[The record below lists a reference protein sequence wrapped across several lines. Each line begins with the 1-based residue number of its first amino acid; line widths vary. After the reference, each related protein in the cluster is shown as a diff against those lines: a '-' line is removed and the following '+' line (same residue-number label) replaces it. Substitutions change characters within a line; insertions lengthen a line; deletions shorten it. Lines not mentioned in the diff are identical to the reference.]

1 MKPPRSAQPRGAF
14 AEALNEQASARVLR
28 GIALLN
34 ENRPESLRAAV
45 REFEAAIEARRN
57 LPFEDNPWFLYAH
70 IAGWLN
76 RGDALTRLGG
86 THLNEAVRSYNKALR
101 LLRDLPRDE
110 HPLFRRR
117 HAIAWQNRGLTL
129 LCQSGDPALAEAL
142 RSFDEAISVLAD
154 PRSAAIEDRNLLL
167 AATWLNRGN
176 ALLRSTPTSSAP
188 DVREAAHNACLLV
201 SDMERANATAA
212 EISLKGRHIQC
223 QAIAHLLARPGLA
236 AAACTELL
244 DEASDAVDAGMQLAR
259 HWEQAGANQF
269 RELVRELFRFGARV
283 YQVHQ
288 PHFLVEFLLETLY
301 PEKSTATHSSDREM
315 HAAAGEALWRALR
328 GLQKEGFSQIGS
340 AGFEKVLALLGEL
353 RVAEETLAHLRR
365 RC

>member
-1 MKPPRSAQPRGAF
+1 MKPPRPAPPRGPA
-14 AEALNEQASARVLR
+14 AAAVNEQASARVLR
-28 GIALLN
+28 GIALMN

-45 REFEAAIEARRN
+45 REFEAAIKVRRN
-57 LPFEDNPWFLYAH
+57 LPFEDNPWFLYAQ

-76 RGDALTRLGG
+76 RADALTRLGG
-86 THLNEAVRSYNKALR
+86 IHLNEAVRSYNKALR

-117 HAIAWQNRGLTL
+117 HAVAWQNRGLTL
-129 LCQSGDPALAEAL
+129 LCKSGDPALTEAV
-142 RSFDEAISVLAD
+142 RSFDEAINVLAD
-154 PRSAAIEDRNLLL
+154 PQAEAIEDRNLLL

-176 ALLRSTPTSSAP
+176 ALLRSSPTHSAL
-188 DVREAAHNACLLV
+188 DVCEAARKACGLV
-201 SDMERANATAA
+201 RNMELSDITAA

-223 QAIAHLLARPGLA
+223 QAIAQLLANPA
-236 AAACTELL
+236 VPKSSSSELL
-244 DEASDAVDAGMQLAR
+244 DEASDAVDAGMKLAR

-269 RELVRELFRFGARV
+269 LELARELFRFGARV

-288 PHFLVEFLLETLY
+288 PHFLVEFLLETLT
-301 PEKSTATHSSDREM
+301 PEKSTETHSGDRIM

-328 GLQKEGFSQIGS
+328 GLQREGFQRIGS
-340 AGFEKVLALLGEL
+340 AEFDNVLNLLTEL
-353 RVAEETLAHLRR
+353 RVDEGALADLRR